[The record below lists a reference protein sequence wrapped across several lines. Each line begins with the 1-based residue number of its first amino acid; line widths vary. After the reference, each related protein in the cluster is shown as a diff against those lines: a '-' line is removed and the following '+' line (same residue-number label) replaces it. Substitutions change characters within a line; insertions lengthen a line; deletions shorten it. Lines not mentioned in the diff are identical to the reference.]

1 MCHDKRRLIMQV
13 HKILVATVLAASA
26 LGAMSQELD
35 PGETLQARNLAAPR
49 LQFAPSASQRLAP
62 VVAAVRD
69 AQPAVQARADA
80 VAAPDTSW
88 ASRHFT
94 KAYAKRWLH
103 GDRKAIR
110 PVVVGEAN

>member
-1 MCHDKRRLIMQV
+1 MQV

-26 LGAMSQELD
+26 FGAMSQELD
-35 PGETLQARNLAAPR
+35 PGETLQAKTLAAPH
-49 LQFAPSASQRLAP
+49 LQFAHRLAP

-69 AQPAVQARADA
+69 AQPAIQARADA

-88 ASRHFT
+88 AARHFT
-94 KAYAKRWLH
+94 TAYARQWLH
-103 GDRKAIR
+103 GDRRASR